1 MRLSPLAQVKKN
13 FGSREKLVEQLL
25 ATADVPKGGS
35 KSETKSAL
43 MGLSNQKL
51 LRLWRIEQAVREKF
65 GDREKLV
72 KHIVAAR
79 QKAGHTADAPFVAK
93 LQTYSKGRLLDLS
106 KEKLG
111 ERPAK
116 QTAEQKLAK
125 KRGRKTRER
134 ALTKLGK
141 KA

>member
-25 ATADVPKGGS
+25 ATADAPKGGA
-35 KSETKSAL
+35 KTETKSAL

-51 LRLWRIEQAVREKF
+51 LRLWKIEQTVRERF
-65 GDREKLV
+65 GDREKLI
-72 KHIVAAR
+72 KHIVEVR
-79 QKAGHTADAPFVAK
+79 QKAGLTADANFLAK
-93 LQTYSKGRLLDLS
+93 IQGYSKGRLLDLS
-106 KEKLG
+106 KEKVG
-111 ERPAK
+111 ERPKK
-116 QTAEQKLAK
+116 QTAEEKLAK
-125 KRGRKTRER
+125 KRGRKARER